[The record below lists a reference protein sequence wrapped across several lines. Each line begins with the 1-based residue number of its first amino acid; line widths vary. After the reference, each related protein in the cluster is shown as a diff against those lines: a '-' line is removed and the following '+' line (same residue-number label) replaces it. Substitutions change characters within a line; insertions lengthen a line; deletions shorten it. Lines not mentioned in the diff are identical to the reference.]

1 VGNFDERQWGISAS
15 AVKAV
20 TGSVIILGFYI
31 AVLAAMALGWWR
43 QR

>member
-1 VGNFDERQWGISAS
+1 VYSHPE
-15 AVKAV
+15 AV